1 MSGSP
6 LGVQRIGGA
15 LVLSAALLGC
25 MLAAGQSA
33 RADEL
38 PGLNGAPPEVID
50 ATGQQPQSSPA
61 PNPASSTAPSPASS
75 PAAAPPVN
83 TNAAPPPSGTGRN
96 GNGRTPNGRQNR
108 RFEHF
113 ELSPTLFYTIST
125 GSDIVPPGRGQSA
138 IGKPAGNTLPLDIW
152 RITGDGRYRFNQRY
166 SLYFQRIA
174 HTGASGRT
182 APVKPSKA
190 NPLGGTYSGHS
201 EDYEERFLLADQL
214 DPFVQVRAGYAI
226 RTRQCCPAAGAIG
239 NKTPRIHT
247 GFFSDVSWRF
257 GPPGLGG
264 KPLTTSF
271 RWEEY
276 RHIPAAGVS
285 NPPDEGVKPT
295 FSYTLYSN
303 FIVLHQTKLVPYYG
317 IEYFST
323 YFSYSPRMTETYRK
337 VYGVAYRATRDLS
350 YRAYVKNDQSGGVL
364 ASSGDSAHKSS
375 LFMEGTYRLHF

>member
-15 LVLSAALLGC
+15 LVLSATLFGC
-25 MLAAGQSA
+25 MLVAGQSA

-38 PGLNGAPPEVID
+38 PGLNGAPPEVTD
-50 ATGQQPQSSPA
+50 AVQPQPQPSASPL
-61 PNPASSTAPSPASS
+61 P
-75 PAAAPPVN
+75 AAPPVN
-83 TNAAPPPSGTGRN
+83 TQAAPAPP
-96 GNGRTPNGRQNR
+96 GNGPNTKRPAASR

-113 ELSPTLFYTIST
+113 ELAPTLFYTMST
-125 GSDIVPPGRGQSA
+125 GSDIVPPGRGESA
-138 IGKPAGNTLPLDIW
+138 IGRPAGNTLPLDIL
-152 RITGDGRYRFNQRY
+152 RITGDARYRFNSRY

-182 APVKPSKA
+182 APIKPTKA

-303 FIVLHQTKLVPYYG
+303 FIVWHQTKLVPYYG

>member
-1 MSGSP
+1 MRRVGS
-6 LGVQRIGGA
+6 A
-15 LVLSAALLGC
+15 LVLSAAVFGC
-25 MLAAGQSA
+25 MVATGYSA

-38 PGLNGAPPEVID
+38 PGLNGAPPEVVD
-50 ATGQQPQSSPA
+50 QAQASPNPQPQPQQPSP
-61 PNPASSTAPSPASS
+61 NAS
-75 PAAAPPVN
+75 PPEN
-83 TNAAPPPSGTGRN
+83 SNAAPPPPGRGTRGSGSR
-96 GNGRTPNGRQNR
+96 REPPR

-113 ELSPTLFYTIST
+113 EIAPTLFYTMST
-125 GSDIVPPGRGQSA
+125 GSDIVPPGKGVSA

-152 RITGDGRYRFNQRY
+152 RITGDMRYRFNSRY
-166 SLYFQRIA
+166 ALFFQRIA

-182 APVKPSKA
+182 APITPTKA
-190 NPLGGTYSGHS
+190 NPLGGTYGGHS

-214 DPFVQVRAGYAI
+214 DPWFTVSAGYAI

-257 GPPGLGG
+257 GPNTIGG
-264 KPLTTSF
+264 KPITTSF

-303 FIVLHQTKLVPYYG
+303 FFIYHQTKLVPYYG

-337 VYGVAYRATRDLS
+337 VYGVSYRATRDLS

-375 LFMEGTYRLHF
+375 LFLEGTYRLHF